1 MSSTLKLLA
10 TTLLLSSALFASAQ
24 NEKVE
29 SFLEES
35 FKNNPNIISIDVKV
49 INKTPLE
56 RLKGWD
62 ALIVGVE
69 ATLKAKPTNRKIKQ
83 KMVWFT
89 NGEIITKEL
98 TDLNTGANLADSIS
112 PKFKDEYYSKEN
124 LIYGNADAKHKVVIF
139 SDPLCPF
146 CRSFVPKAIKYMKK
160 EPEKFAIYYYHFP
173 LASLHPAAVELS
185 QAAVA
190 AELKGV
196 KDVVL
201 KLYEVEVDAH
211 ERDVTKILKAFN
223 AELGTSLTPADLTS
237 NKVQKHVRRDMKIAD
252 DVMVQGTP
260 TMFFDGKLDKS
271 KKKYKKVK

>member
-237 NKVQKHVRRDMKIAD
+237 KKVQKHVRRDMKIAD